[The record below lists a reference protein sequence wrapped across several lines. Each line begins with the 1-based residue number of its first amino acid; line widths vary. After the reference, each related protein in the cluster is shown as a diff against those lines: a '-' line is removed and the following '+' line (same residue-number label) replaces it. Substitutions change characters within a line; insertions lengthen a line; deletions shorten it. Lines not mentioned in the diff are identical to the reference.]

1 MGRSTAHS
9 DERCAFKQDLW
20 REGFV
25 FGGFFFVWRLFVLAQ
40 ERKKQATRTWR
51 ESGTLSPQRSAGLQ
65 NPKALQRV
73 LGCKPASPKQS
84 VGLQHPKAL
93 KGVLGCKTVSPKRS
107 VGLQNPELLGIGMV
121 RVLFRPTRPE
131 DTSPAAMALRS
142 KLAKA
147 LAPAQVEAWVTAMMP
162 MTDAIQEGL
171 RDCSGDFKQSLETVS
186 EQIGNL
192 FQVHTAKFHYVAEA
206 NEGVREAIVQVAA
219 TMTLLEPLRDL
230 AQPLHD
236 LVKPLQALV
245 SQLKTVFSEA
255 MAPCNKNLVLLQK
268 KVEEELA
275 KTVTQVTELLEQTK
289 TSFATV
295 AEGEFKKVIEHID
308 WKVMSKLQGMAN
320 ASSERF
326 GRVESQQAEQ
336 TALIKSHTGLLS
348 SFRTTLAEFGEGHK
362 TNLQG
367 VQDLAE
373 DIGRMGERL
382 AENTEALQQTKEA
395 IGQLSDSLQ
404 VLREAVMRGMPP
416 YRPPPR
422 AASPEGGIPIRLDEA
437 IRAASSRGP
446 HMMYSV
452 GSTEGQPATIN
463 TNVLLLRI
471 LEQMV
476 PGQHIVTRGGR
487 Q

>member
-1 MGRSTAHS
+1 M
-9 DERCAFKQDLW
+9 D
-20 REGFV
+20 
-25 FGGFFFVWRLFVLAQ
+25 VLAEQ
-40 ERKKQATRTWR
+40 VMRLWTEMTGPVQ
-51 ESGTLSPQRSAGLQ
+51 LQ
-65 NPKALQRV
+65 LQM
-73 LGCKPASPKQS
+73 L
-84 VGLQHPKAL
+84 VGLCCML
-93 KGVLGCKTVSPKRS
+93 MGVGIVR
-107 VGLQNPELLGIGMV
+107 LL
-121 RVLFRPTRPE
+121 LRPTRPE
-131 DTSPAAMALRS
+131 DTSPAAMALRT

-171 RDCSGDFKQSLETVS
+171 RDCSGDFRRSLETVS

-192 FQVHTAKFHYVAEA
+192 FQVHTAKFKDYVAEA

-219 TMTLLEPLRDL
+219 TVTLLEPLRDL

-245 SQLKTVFSEA
+245 TQLKTVFSEA
-255 MAPCNKNLVLLQK
+255 MAPCNKNLALLQK
-268 KVEEELA
+268 KVDEELA
-275 KTVTQVTELLEQTK
+275 KTVTQVTEILEQAK
-289 TSFATV
+289 TSFAST

-320 ASSERF
+320 SSSERF

-416 YRPPPR
+416 YRPPPM
-422 AASPEGGIPIRLDEA
+422 AAPAEGGIPIRLDEA
-437 IRAASSRGP
+437 IRAASGRGP

-452 GSTEGQPATIN
+452 GSNEGPPATID

>member
-1 MGRSTAHS
+1 MLHVRAVCFELDSHRALSLCLQVRTVTLQSVGGQPSPPSSAQQHSSSPHSSHGRSCGTSHATLDRDDGAGATAAPDACRPVLHAHGGRHCAHPPS
-9 DERCAFKQDLW
+9 AYPTGRHVPRSNGPANQAGQGIGSSASGSMGYGNDADDGCHPRGLERLL
-20 REGFV
+20 R
-25 FGGFFFVWRLFVLAQ
+25 
-40 ERKKQATRTWR
+40 
-51 ESGTLSPQRSAGLQ
+51 GLQ
-65 NPKALQRV
+65 N
-73 LGCKPASPKQS
+73 
-84 VGLQHPKAL
+84 
-93 KGVLGCKTVSPKRS
+93 
-107 VGLQNPELLGIGMV
+107 
-121 RVLFRPTRPE
+121 
-131 DTSPAAMALRS
+131 
-142 KLAKA
+142 
-147 LAPAQVEAWVTAMMP
+147 
-162 MTDAIQEGL
+162 
-171 RDCSGDFKQSLETVS
+171 S

-192 FQVHTAKFHYVAEA
+192 FQVHTAKFKDYVAEA

-219 TMTLLEPLRDL
+219 TVTLLEPLRDL

-245 SQLKTVFSEA
+245 TQLKTVFSEA
-255 MAPCNKNLVLLQK
+255 VAPCNKNLALLQK
-268 KVEEELA
+268 KVDEELA
-275 KTVTQVTELLEQTK
+275 KTVTQVTEILEQAK
-289 TSFATV
+289 TSFAST

-320 ASSERF
+320 SSSE
-326 GRVESQQAEQ
+326 RVESQQAEQ

-348 SFRTTLAEFGEGHK
+348 SFRTTLAEFGEAHK

-373 DIGRMGERL
+373 DIGRMGEGL

-416 YRPPPR
+416 YRPPPM
-422 AASPEGGIPIRLDEA
+422 AAPAEGGIPIRLDEA

-446 HMMYSV
+446 QMMYSV
-452 GSTEGQPATIN
+452 GSNEGPPATID

-476 PGQHIVTRGGR
+476 PGQHIVTRGDR